1 MRSASKKRLSGT
13 SFSTNRKLDP
23 THMGFLISRFSIQ
36 QNRDKIQTFNSQWHA
51 VEWICAQSDRQAAG
65 LRQVLLVQKSRDVIR
80 DNEQDVLS
88 CSGKVKFKG
97 EQVSLDIPIGASD
110 FPT

>member
-1 MRSASKKRLSGT
+1 LIRHTWDFL
-13 SFSTNRKLDP
+13 LV
-23 THMGFLISRFSIQ
+23 GFLFSRTGTRFKHSILNGTLSNGFAHSLIGKQ
-36 QNRDKIQTFNSQWHA
+36 R
-51 VEWICAQSDRQAAG
+51 G